1 MKILII
7 EDEPSLRELIQRSL
21 EKERYVVEAAADFQS
36 GLRKIEDYDYDCVL
50 LDIMLPDGNGLNLLE
65 QLKKMRK
72 RENVIIISAKDSL
85 DDKVLGLEL
94 GADDYL
100 PKPFH
105 LAELNAR
112 IKSVI
117 RRQRR
122 DGEMDIRL
130 ANIRI
135 VPDTF
140 QVFVDDKE
148 IELNRKEYDILL
160 YFANRPGRL
169 VNKNTLAESVWGDH
183 IDQVDNFDFI
193 YAQIKNLRKKLKDA
207 GALAELKAVYGF
219 GYKMTVE

>member
-105 LAELNAR
+105 LTR
-112 IKSVI
+112 IKCPH
-117 RRQRR
+117 QKC
-122 DGEMDIRL
+122 DPTPAPLTEKW
-130 ANIRI
+130 
-135 VPDTF
+135 T
-140 QVFVDDKE
+140 
-148 IELNRKEYDILL
+148 
-160 YFANRPGRL
+160 
-169 VNKNTLAESVWGDH
+169 
-183 IDQVDNFDFI
+183 
-193 YAQIKNLRKKLKDA
+193 YALPTYVLSPIHSR
-207 GALAELKAVYGF
+207 YS
-219 GYKMTVE
+219 